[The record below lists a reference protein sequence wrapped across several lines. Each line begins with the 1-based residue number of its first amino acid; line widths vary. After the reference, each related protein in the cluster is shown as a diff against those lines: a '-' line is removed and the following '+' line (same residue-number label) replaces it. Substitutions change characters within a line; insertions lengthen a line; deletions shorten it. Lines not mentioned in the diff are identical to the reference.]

1 MSFSGHMGKHSVV
14 SIQWKTTHYLKEQT
28 VETCTS
34 LDRDLKGIVL
44 SGGGGGASIKRFHL
58 HDILGKAKLGID
70 QWLKSAGSWWVQ
82 GLTAEG

>member
-44 SGGGGGASIKRFHL
+44 SGGVEGGCQYQKIPF
-58 HDILGKAKLGID
+58 I
-70 QWLKSAGSWWVQ
+70 
-82 GLTAEG
+82 